1 MGDITE
7 KLQQQVRNAFL
18 ERTPL
23 RIQAGNSKHFLGN
36 PAEGELLDVR
46 PHSGIISHEP
56 TELVLTA
63 RAGTPL
69 SGVEE
74 ALAQQGQML
83 SFEPP
88 HFGGEATIGGAIAAG
103 LGGPRRPWGGAPRDL
118 VLGVK
123 LLNGEGQVLSFGG
136 QVMKNVAGYDIS
148 RLMAGSLGVL
158 GVILEVSLK
167 VLPAPPK
174 TRTLMLERT
183 HADAAREMR
192 ELCRKPLPLS
202 GLCYLDGRLYVRLA
216 GSHASVN
223 AWKKRLGGEEVAEHN
238 TFWQRLRD
246 HQLDFFQRNQTL
258 WRVSVG
264 GNTPRMSFEE
274 ESLLDW
280 AGAQR
285 WVYASA
291 KPQDIRD
298 EVAAKGGHAQAFRN
312 ANQVDV
318 FQGMD
323 PLLLGLHQ
331 RLKAHFDPHA
341 IFNRQRLFPHD

>member
-7 KLQQQVRNAFL
+7 KLQARIQAAYT

-23 RIQAGNSKHFLGN
+23 RIQGGNSKHFFGN
-36 PAEGELLDVR
+36 PVDGELLDVR
-46 PHSGIISHEP
+46 AHHGIISHEP

-69 SGVEE
+69 AEVES
-74 ALAQQGQML
+74 ALAQHGQML

-88 HFGGEATIGGAIAAG
+88 HFDGEATIGGAIAAG

-123 LLNGEGQVLSFGG
+123 LLDGEGQVLSFGG

-174 TRTLMLERT
+174 TRTLMLEMNHT
-183 HADAAREMR
+183 EAIGEMR
-192 ELCRKPLPLS
+192 GLCRQPMPLS
-202 GLCYLDGRLYVRLA
+202 GLCHLDGRLYVRLA

-223 AWKKRLGGEEVAEHN
+223 AWKKRLGGDEVAEHN

-246 HQLDFFQRNQTL
+246 QQLDFFQRDQPL
-258 WRVSVG
+258 WRVSVA

-285 WVYASA
+285 WVYTSA
-291 KPQDIRD
+291 KPQNIRD
-298 EVAAKGGHAQAFRN
+298 EVSAKGGHAQAFRN
-312 ANQVDV
+312 LNLVDA
-318 FQGMD
+318 FQTMD
-323 PLLLGLHQ
+323 PLLLRLHQ
-331 RLKAHFDPHA
+331 RLKERFDPHT
-341 IFNRQRLFPHD
+341 IFNRQRLFSHD